1 MLAEEHADPLN
12 GRWERSL
19 ITKITDKIITKTTTV
34 NAPVPS
40 AWNAWTTHEG
50 LESFFGVQNEVELC
64 IGGKYEMYFLMNNP
78 VGLRGSEGCKVLSY
92 LPLKMLSF
100 SWNAPPQYREVRE
113 SQYKTWV
120 VLTFEEIQPDKTKVV
135 LNHLGWP
142 DQKTWHEVYEY
153 FEEAWDQVFGDFELM
168 FPLRRRGLR

>member
-1 MLAEEHADPLN
+1 MLDEEPVNHQK
-12 GRWERSL
+12 GRWGRSL
-19 ITKITDKIITKTTTV
+19 ITKITDEIITKTTTV
-34 NAPVPS
+34 NAPVSS

-50 LESFFGVQNEVELC
+50 LKSFFGVQNEVELC
-64 IGGKYEMYFLMNNP
+64 IGGKYEIYFLMNNP
-78 VGLRGSEGCKVLSY
+78 VGLRGSEGCKILSY

-100 SWNAPPQYREVRE
+100 SWNAPPQYREIRE

-142 DQKTWHEVYEY
+142 DQKNWYEVYEY
-153 FEEAWDQVFGDFELM
+153 FDKAWDRVFRDFELM
-168 FPLRRRGLR
+168 FPLRRSGTR